1 MYSAIAANKRNTV
14 IIIGLFV
21 ALLTGISLWW
31 GYTSGNGSSALF
43 IVGFVLL
50 YTLFQY
56 YAAGSLA
63 VAMSGAQEIQ
73 KSDNPRLWRIVEN
86 LSITEGM
93 PMPKVYVIPDE
104 APNAF
109 ATGRDPNHAIV
120 AATTGLLAIMD
131 DKELEGV
138 MAHELGHVKNYDIR
152 VSTIV
157 FGLVSAIGI
166 LADMAIR
173 ASFFAGGG
181 RDKENDGG
189 LGIALLA
196 IGIVAS
202 IVAFL
207 IGPIVSAAVSRQ
219 REYLAD
225 ATGAHTTRYPE
236 GLASAL
242 EKLAQYGR
250 PLRRASSSMAHMYI
264 SDPIKP
270 GITERLFSTHPPLPA
285 RIKRL
290 REHFPRVPVVEGI
303 ATRRRFM
310 HWELCFA
317 DVLLQ
322 RGGFDLIL
330 GNPPWLKVE
339 WNESG
344 ILGERNPVFAVR
356 KISAERQQLTELNQ
370 QLHVLEQTLKG

>member
-21 ALLTGISLWW
+21 ALLAGISLWW
-31 GYTSGNGSSALF
+31 GYTSGNGSSALM
-43 IVGFVLL
+43 IVAFVLV
-50 YTLFQY
+50 YTVFQY
-56 YAAGSLA
+56 YAAGALA

-93 PMPKVYVIPDE
+93 PMPKVYVIPDD

-109 ATGRDPNHAIV
+109 ATGRDPKHAIV

-157 FGLVSAIGI
+157 FGLVSAIGV

-173 ASFFAGGG
+173 ASFFAGSG
-181 RDKENDGG
+181 RRDNRDDGG
-189 LGIALLA
+189 FGIALLL
-196 IGIVAS
+196 IGVVAS

-207 IGPIVSAAVSRQ
+207 IGPLVSAAVSRQ

-242 EKLAQYGR
+242 EKLGQYGR

-264 SDPIKP
+264 ADPIKP
-270 GITERLFSTHPPLPA
+270 GLTERLFSTHPPLEA

-290 REHFPRVPVVEGI
+290 REIGS
-303 ATRRRFM
+303 RF
-310 HWELCFA
+310 
-317 DVLLQ
+317 
-322 RGGFDLIL
+322 
-330 GNPPWLKVE
+330 
-339 WNESG
+339 
-344 ILGERNPVFAVR
+344 
-356 KISAERQQLTELNQ
+356 
-370 QLHVLEQTLKG
+370 